1 MKRVM
6 CRKLVQLVK
15 NSEAGILLT
24 SYDQLRLQRS
34 ELLAVN
40 WGYAILDEGHKIRNP
55 DAEVSPN
62 SQQADIVIIP
72 PHHMLTVPLV
82 CPWHCRILIRDF
94 AAQRPVV
101 ADMNVLP
108 VCVCSSLQMAAADK
122 SRREQDCRSVYL
134 PQQDFI
140 R

>member
-72 PHHMLTVPLV
+72 PHHMLTHGIAASQLET
-82 CPWHCRILIRDF
+82 LQLRD
-94 AAQRPVV
+94 
-101 ADMNVLP
+101 L
-108 VCVCSSLQMAAADK
+108 L
-122 SRREQDCRSVYL
+122 L
-134 PQQDFI
+134 LT
-140 R
+140 

>member
-1 MKRVM
+1 M
-6 CRKLVQLVK
+6 QLVK

-72 PHHMLTVPLV
+72 PHHMLTVPFSLSMAL
-82 CPWHCRILIRDF
+82 PPLS
-94 AAQRPVV
+94 QR
-101 ADMNVLP
+101 L
-108 VCVCSSLQMAAADK
+108 CSSETC
-122 SRREQDCRSVYL
+122 SC
-134 PQQDFI
+134 
-140 R
+140 